1 MYTPEQCLAK
11 LENCPNSDILS
22 WKIEYEKAVK
32 REQTQSQSEFDFA
45 QLMVSLQS
53 NSFARSNQSTQP
65 KPLKA
70 FDKLEMFEDESIEL
84 FNEAPVSKPKK
95 IVEED
100 CPSCEIVAKRRGRK
114 PKGSK

>member
-32 REQTQSQSEFDFA
+32 REQTQSQAENDFT
-45 QLMVSLQS
+45 QLMDLLQS
-53 NSFARSNQSTQP
+53 NSFARPNQPSAP
-65 KPLKA
+65 KPMKA
-70 FDKLEMFEDESIEL
+70 FDELEMFEDESIEL
-84 FNEAPVSKPKK
+84 FEEAPVSKPKK